1 MKNGKGLKVL
11 LVTLGILIIL
21 SLMTVGNGYIYN
33 FVSGYI
39 ITPMQFVL
47 TGAVADT
54 GNALSPQKSR
64 AELEKENSRLTE
76 ENTRLNDMLADYYDM
91 KEKYDSLSAFLD
103 MKEDYKDYDLCSAN
117 VIMRD
122 VNDSFYGFTLDR
134 GLHDGVSLNDVIITE
149 KGLVGYVSTVDF
161 TSCKVTTI
169 LSPDVKI
176 SCKDGKSFDKGI
188 LTGSLDV
195 YDKGLTCL
203 KNIKRENNMIKGDII
218 VTADD
223 SIYPSKIKIGKVKY
237 TIDDRFTGMP
247 VAVIEPFEDI
257 KNVSSVVVLRQAVH

>member
-11 LVTLGILIIL
+11 LVTLGILTVL
-21 SLMTVGNGYIYN
+21 SLMTVGNGYVYN

-39 ITPMQFVL
+39 IPPMQYVL

-64 AELEKENSRLTE
+64 AELEKENSRLIE

-103 MKEDYKDYDLCSAN
+103 MKEDYRDYNLCSAN

-122 VNDSFYGFTLDR
+122 SNDSFYGFTLDR
-134 GLHDGVSLNDVIITE
+134 GLHDGVSLNDVVITE
-149 KGLVGYVSTVDF
+149 KGLVGYVNKVDF

-169 LSPDVKI
+169 LSPDVRI
-176 SCKDGKSFDKGI
+176 SCKDGKSSDKGI
-188 LTGSLDV
+188 LTGSLDI
-195 YDKGLTCL
+195 YDKGLTCF
-203 KNIKRENNMIKGDII
+203 KNISRDNNIITGDII

-223 SIYPSKIKIGKVKY
+223 SIYPSKIKIGKIKY
-237 TIDDRFTGMP
+237 TCDDEFTGMP
-247 VAVIEPFEDI
+247 MAVVQPFEDI
-257 KNVSSVVVLRQAVH
+257 KTVSSVVILRQAAH

>member
-1 MKNGKGLKVL
+1 MKKGLKVL
-11 LVTLGILIIL
+11 FITLGILGIL
-21 SLMTVGNGYIYN
+21 SLWTVGNGYIYN

-39 ITPMQFVL
+39 ITPMQYVL

-54 GNALSPQKSR
+54 GNALSPEKSR
-64 AELEKENSRLTE
+64 SELAKENSRLIE

-91 KEKYDSLSAFLD
+91 KEKYDELSAFLD
-103 MKEDYKDYDLCSAN
+103 MKEDYKNYDLCSAS

-122 VNDSFYGFTLDR
+122 TNDSFYGFTLDR
-134 GLHDGVSLNDVIITE
+134 GLHDGVSLNDVVITAR
-149 KGLVGYVSTVDF
+149 GLVGYVSKVNF

-169 LSPDVKI
+169 LSPDIKI

-188 LTGSLDV
+188 LTGSLDM

-203 KNIKRENNMIKGDII
+203 KNIKRENNIIKGDIV

-223 SIYPSKIKIGKVKY
+223 SIYPSKIKVGKVKY
-237 TIDDRFTGMP
+237 TKDDEFTGMP
-247 VAVIEPFEDI
+247 MAIIEPFEDI
-257 KNVSSVVVLRQAVH
+257 KNISSVVILRQSAN

>member
-1 MKNGKGLKVL
+1 MKKGKGLKVL
-11 LVTLGILIIL
+11 LVTLAILTVL
-21 SLMTVGNGYIYN
+21 SLMTAGNGYIYN

-39 ITPMQFVL
+39 ITPMQYVL

-54 GNALSPQKSR
+54 GKALSPQKSR
-64 AELEKENSRLTE
+64 SELEKENSRLTE

-103 MKEDYKDYDLCSAN
+103 MKEDYQDYDLCSAN

-134 GLHDGVSLNDVIITE
+134 GLHDGVSLNDVVITE

-161 TSCKVTTI
+161 TSCKVITI
-169 LSPDVKI
+169 LSPDVRI
-176 SCKDGKSFDKGI
+176 SCKDGKSSDKGI
-188 LTGSLDV
+188 LTGSLDI

-203 KNIKRENNMIKGDII
+203 KNIKRENNIITGDIV
-218 VTADD
+218 VTAED
-223 SIYPSKIKIGKVKY
+223 SLYPSKIKIGKVKY
-237 TIDDRFTGMP
+237 TRDDELTGMP
-247 VAVIEPFEDI
+247 AAVVEPFEDI
-257 KNVSSVVVLRQAVH
+257 KNVSSVVILRQSAH